1 MNFSDTLRT
10 AFQSI
15 TLNPTRTFL
24 TMLGIIIG
32 IGSVITLLSFGQA
45 VQRFIEGEFN
55 SLGANLLTVS
65 STQPEGST
73 RNRIEPLSTG
83 DIEALLNPNI
93 APSLGRVGAE
103 YGIIGFLENG
113 GDRTSAPVRGATVN
127 MQEILNWFPQSG
139 TFITEE
145 HIARNLRVAVLGT
158 DVVEELYGSQDA
170 DPLGDTIQI
179 NEQIFTVVGVMER
192 RDNLADDDNKT
203 IFVPI
208 STAQTRLAEDTRV
221 RGGYEVTAIYAQ
233 ALSDDTAESALEEID
248 AYLYEAHDIANPSEK
263 DYTIAQQN
271 ALLETLGS
279 ITGFLTIFLSIVAG
293 ISLLVGGIGIM
304 NIMLVTVTERTREIG
319 LRKALGATRTSILT
333 QFLFESV
340 FLSLLSGLFGIVL
353 GWGIIALVGVI
364 ASTLDIQI
372 SMGALII
379 STVTCTIIGIVFGL
393 LPANRAAKMN
403 PIDALRFE

>member
-45 VQRFIEGEFN
+45 VERFIEGEFN
-55 SLGANLLTVS
+55 SLGANLLTIS
-65 STQPEGST
+65 STEPEGST

-93 APSLGRVGAE
+93 APSLGLVGAE
-103 YGIIGFLENG
+103 YSLVGFLENEG
-113 GDRTSAPVRGATVN
+113 ERTSAPVRGATVN

-139 TFITEE
+139 TFVTDE
-145 HIARNLRVAVLGT
+145 HIERNLRVAVLGT
-158 DVVEELYGSQDA
+158 DVVEELYGSQDF

-192 RDNLADDDNKT
+192 RDNLADDDNST

-233 ALSDDTAESALEEID
+233 ALSDDTSEDAFDEID
-248 AYLYEAHDIANPSEK
+248 AYLFEAHDIANDAEK

-271 ALLETLGS
+271 ALLDTLGS

-319 LRKALGATRTSILT
+319 LRKALGATRISILM

-340 FLSLLSGLFGIVL
+340 FLSLLSGVFGIVL
-353 GWGIIALVGVI
+353 GWGLIALVGAL
-364 ASTLDIQI
+364 ASALDVQLSI
-372 SMGALII
+372 GALILA
-379 STVTCTIIGIVFGL
+379 TVTCTIIGVLFGL